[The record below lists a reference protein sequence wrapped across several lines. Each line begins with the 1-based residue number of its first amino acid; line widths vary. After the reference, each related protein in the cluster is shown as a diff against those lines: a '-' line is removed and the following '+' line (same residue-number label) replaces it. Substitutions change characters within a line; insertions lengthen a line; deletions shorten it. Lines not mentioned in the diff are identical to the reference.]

1 MQTSTSVTLQPINM
15 SLWQATV
22 LLDSGSYF
30 AGYWHTEREANT
42 ACQIYARILQLQEE
56 ED

>member
-1 MQTSTSVTLQPINM
+1 MQVSTSVTLQPVNM

-22 LLDSGSYF
+22 LLDSVSYF
-30 AGYWHTEREANT
+30 AGYWYTEKEATT

-56 ED
+56 D